1 MLKCHDVVF
10 GKSSSLS
17 WYWETS
23 TDTCKDIDL
32 CPFAYALYRQGKL
45 GHLHILFK

>member
-1 MLKCHDVVF
+1 MLKCHDGVF
-10 GKSSSLS
+10 GKSSSLLGIGKLRQ
-17 WYWETS
+17 THV
-23 TDTCKDIDL
+23 KDIDL

>member
-1 MLKCHDVVF
+1 MMLYLENHPVF
-10 GKSSSLS
+10 LGIGKLRQ
-17 WYWETS
+17 THV
-23 TDTCKDIDL
+23 KDIDL